1 MLSSGSRRNIIVFGA
16 GAAAI
21 ILVRALL
28 CGSQAADPVTFI
40 ACAALLLEWILTVFE
55 RVAAKTARRSLLLM
69 GLSFV
74 AFYLLELAR
83 TRWFCAGQDTRLPL
97 KYVSFIP
104 VMAAPL
110 ALLFFTNSQGVGFDR
125 GPGKLRILY
134 APLALLALG
143 FVTNGLHFLA
153 MKDPAGG
160 LLSDGDYA
168 PGPLFYLH
176 AAWCAALCLASAML
190 AARAVLA
197 LKKPVWALVI
207 PLIPGAVFFAAY
219 IAAPQVIRIGGTD
232 IIRPADVGVFT
243 AAAFAEC
250 CIELGL
256 VRTASGCGELF
267 EDSPLNAAV
276 LNRAGGLAF
285 AAAGADAPTIMDA
298 AAAPVEGEYFP
309 DKSTCVTVTPVR
321 GGRFFSVEDRTF
333 LNEAGGYLERT
344 EEKLTADRALYER
357 MSAIRKERLEA
368 EAGTL
373 IYDTLSEEL
382 APEAEGLARLLEGEE
397 KSGGDTALAC
407 LLGGYMESRRKMR
420 FAEKDGKLAFSDLKE
435 ALDETA
441 RLLRLCGADAEIKYN
456 GEGSLESKVILDS
469 FAFFEEIAAS
479 APGKLRRVDAEVGCG
494 SDHVTMKIVLEPP
507 VSSGL
512 FLVKK
517 RGLSVN
523 SSQEGERLTMNVRIW
538 KGGDRA

>member
-28 CGSQAADPVTFI
+28 RGSQAADPVTFI

-168 PGPLFYLH
+168 T
-176 AAWCAALCLASAML
+176 ALDEKYYYYRQEYVVTSKETALASAIRQL
-190 AARAVLA
+190 DA
-197 LKKPVWALVI
+197 
-207 PLIPGAVFFAAY
+207 GGTAY
-219 IAAPQVIRIGGTD
+219 ICFREGDYIQEVAAELQNHYPSGGTCTELSRD
-232 IIRPADVGVFT
+232 LNFSLYKFT
-243 AAAFAEC
+243 
-250 CIELGL
+250 
-256 VRTASGCGELF
+256 
-267 EDSPLNAAV
+267 
-276 LNRAGGLAF
+276 
-285 AAAGADAPTIMDA
+285 
-298 AAAPVEGEYFP
+298 
-309 DKSTCVTVTPVR
+309 
-321 GGRFFSVEDRTF
+321 
-333 LNEAGGYLERT
+333 
-344 EEKLTADRALYER
+344 
-357 MSAIRKERLEA
+357 
-368 EAGTL
+368 
-373 IYDTLSEEL
+373 
-382 APEAEGLARLLEGEE
+382 
-397 KSGGDTALAC
+397 
-407 LLGGYMESRRKMR
+407 
-420 FAEKDGKLAFSDLKE
+420 
-435 ALDETA
+435 
-441 RLLRLCGADAEIKYN
+441 LR
-456 GEGSLESKVILDS
+456 
-469 FAFFEEIAAS
+469 
-479 APGKLRRVDAEVGCG
+479 
-494 SDHVTMKIVLEPP
+494 
-507 VSSGL
+507 
-512 FLVKK
+512 
-517 RGLSVN
+517 
-523 SSQEGERLTMNVRIW
+523 
-538 KGGDRA
+538 